1 MTRRF
6 PSRPATGR
14 ARRPGALALAILA
27 PLLAAA
33 PALAQSPAEETAP
46 RRLLAAH
53 EQQAFSGV
61 GRLDLGGAYC
71 TATLFDALHA
81 LTAAH
86 CLYDD
91 RGQPRRS
98 ADLWFR
104 AGLRDGA
111 EQAVRQVR
119 RYAVHPNYRW
129 SGPRAAFEDIAADVA
144 LVELDQPLLTSSFP
158 SYDPGDLPP
167 PGGAVALLSY
177 GAGRDRALSLQEPC
191 RVERR
196 SGPVAALDCEVAPG
210 SSGSPVLVRDAQGRL
225 RLAGVISAMGRR
237 LSYASAA
244 SDTLPLLRRALDGQ
258 QIRRAAARPE
268 TTDGPSGGLGP
279 STRAGGWKTSRPPQ
293 D

>member
-1 MTRRF
+1 MI
-6 PSRPATGR
+6 R
-14 ARRPGALALAILA
+14 AALCALALAVASLA
-27 PLLAAA
+27 PGLAT
-33 PALAQSPAEETAP
+33 AQEHGQEGATAP

-53 EQQAFSGV
+53 EQQAYAGV
-61 GRLDLGGAYC
+61 GRLDMGDAYC
-71 TATLFDALHA
+71 TATLFDAAHA

-91 RGQPRRS
+91 QGRPRRS

-104 AGLRDGA
+104 AGLRDGG

-129 SGPRAAFEDIAADVA
+129 NGPRAAFEEIAADVA

-210 SSGSPVLVRDAQGRL
+210 SSGSPVLVRDAQGAL
-225 RLAGVISAMGRR
+225 RLAGVISARGRR

-244 SDTLPLLRRALDGQ
+244 ADTLPLLRWALEDQ
-258 QIRRAAARPE
+258 EIRRAAARPAPP
-268 TTDGPSGGLGP
+268 DASGGVLGP
-279 STRAGGWKTSRPPQ
+279 STRSGGWKTSRPPQ
-293 D
+293 N